1 MVDNAIELLQ
11 PFIDGS
17 TLVLADEQWSPDSW
31 ANAATVMTN
40 RVTPDASSRLL
51 FCDFASIEQR
61 FDTVVFR
68 VGKERALNDH
78 WVHLAA
84 EHLNNGGKLV
94 ISGGNKEGVKPA
106 IKAAETLFGVSA
118 KVSKHSGIRVAILE
132 CHQPIAF
139 DTQSYHQIQT
149 FNIKGVQFVSKPGQ
163 FGWKKVDRGSML
175 LAEAFKDKL
184 KGSVLDLGCGWGYL
198 SVQASKENV
207 SQITSTDNCAA
218 ALICCRENLASS
230 TITHHVIA
238 SDCADGIHQ
247 RFDSIVCN
255 PPFHQGFDHA
265 TDLTSRFLES
275 ASKRLQ
281 PGGESW
287 WVVNQFVGIASL
299 APKYFKTQ
307 RLIERADGF
316 DIWVLSDAKL

>member
-1 MVDNAIELLQ
+1 MIDNAIELLQ
-11 PFIDGS
+11 PFIDS
-17 TLVLADEQWSPDSW
+17 NTLVLADEQWSADAW
-31 ANAATVMTN
+31 TNAGTVMTN
-40 RVTPDASSRLL
+40 RVTSDSSASVI
-51 FCDFASIEQR
+51 FGDFESIEQR
-61 FDTVVFR
+61 FDTVVLR

-84 EHLNNGGKLV
+84 EHLNQGGRLI

-118 KVSKHSGIRVAILE
+118 KVSKHSGIRIAEFE
-132 CHQPIAF
+132 CRQPIAF
-139 DTQSYHQIQT
+139 DTKSYHQVQS

-163 FGWKKVDRGSML
+163 FGWKKVDRGSTL

-184 KGSVLDLGCGWGYL
+184 KGSTLDLGCGWGYL
-198 SVQASKENV
+198 SMRASEENI
-207 SQITSTDNCAA
+207 SQITATDNCAA
-218 ALICCRENLASS
+218 AVISCRENLANSPVGYQ
-230 TITHHVIA
+230 VIA
-238 SDCADGIHQ
+238 SNCADGINQ

-299 APKYFKTQ
+299 APKYFKSQ
-307 RLIERADGF
+307 RLIQRVDGF